1 MELDQIVAALDQRMK
16 TLRDE
21 IATLE
26 AARAAL
32 GGSATRPSVRPGR
45 PGRPERPEQPE
56 RPRRT
61 GRAGSGSQPQRRRR
75 HASVT
80 PAQLEQLLAGAGEVT
95 TTVLIEQTGASRPA
109 LLIALKELEQI
120 GKVKRA
126 GEKRGTRWSAVS
138 GSTTASGN
146 PAPGETARG
155 DWAGPSGDWEASSLD

>member
-1 MELDQIVAALDQRMK
+1 MELDQIVASLDQRMK
-16 TLRDE
+16 MLRDE

-32 GGSATRPSVRPGR
+32 GGSVSRAPQRPARVP
-45 PGRPERPEQPE
+45 
-56 RPRRT
+56 
-61 GRAGSGSQPQRRRR
+61 SGHRSQRRRR

-80 PAQLEQLLAGAGEVT
+80 TEQLELLLAGAGEVT

-109 LLIALKELEQI
+109 LLFALKELETS
-120 GKVKRA
+120 GKVRRA

-138 GSTTASGN
+138 GGA
-146 PAPGETARG
+146 APGSDQGAARG